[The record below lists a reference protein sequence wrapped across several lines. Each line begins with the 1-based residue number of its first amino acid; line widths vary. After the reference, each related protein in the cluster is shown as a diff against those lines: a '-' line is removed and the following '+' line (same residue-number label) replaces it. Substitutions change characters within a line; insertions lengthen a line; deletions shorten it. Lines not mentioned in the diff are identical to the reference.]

1 MPDMIDFIKNIAIG
15 LVPVICTVLGWFINS
30 HYTLIS
36 RVKDLETKLAQD
48 DEERKTLQ
56 TELKEFKTEMK
67 TDFKEFNIALQK
79 IEISIAKLARN

>member
-1 MPDMIDFIKNIAIG
+1 MIEFIKNIAIA

-48 DEERKTLQ
+48 EEERKSIQ
-56 TELKEFKTEMK
+56 TELKEFKQEFKTE
-67 TDFKEFNIALQK
+67 FKELHALVQE
-79 IEISIAKLARN
+79 IQISIAKIARN

>member
-1 MPDMIDFIKNIAIG
+1 MTDMIDFIKNIAIA

-56 TELKEFKTEMK
+56 MELKEFKLEFK
-67 TDFKEFNIALQK
+67 AEFKEVVQVMQ
-79 IEISIAKLARN
+79 EMQISIAKITRN